1 MSKSNDLKKI
11 GQDVELSQSDP
22 SHAKAEQ
29 RRLFEKE
36 EGVHKRNQQT
46 KTHMHWVQLISFW
59 LFMLLGSSFLVV
71 WTWHLLTPNQLQF
84 LTDEQLDIIQPVLV
98 SIVGSSF
105 IAGYVKSWLSRHTD

>member
-1 MSKSNDLKKI
+1 M
-11 GQDVELSQSDP
+11 ELSQSDP

-46 KTHMHWVQLISFW
+46 KTHIHWAQLISLW
-59 LFMLLGSSFLVV
+59 LLMLLGYSFLVV
-71 WTWHLLTPNQLQF
+71 GAWHLLTPKQLQF
-84 LTDEQLDIIQPVLV
+84 LTDERLDIIQPVLI

-105 IAGYVKSWLSRHTD
+105 VAGYVKSWLSRHTD